1 MPSPRKTFDKADLLT
16 FLTETDDEAAVG
28 SFTVIRPSPTLFG
41 ETEST
46 THEVQAITEA
56 FWCERYQLALVI
68 QRVWCERYQL
78 ALVIQ
83 RVRVTGAG
91 ANALPVH
98 HPLAVAHRTGKSEP
112 RVSMRYGG
120 TSSQLVRW
128 AAELADAWRE
138 EIANPV
144 PCVPV
149 DLTSETPTI
158 TVGRLEIRQYFKWR
172 GDAIEEAQPEPE
184 PETNDDNTPT
194 GETVD
199 DVFAEHDNADGDESE
214 AQQ

>member
-1 MPSPRKTFDKADLLT
+1 MVSPRKTFDKADLLT

-41 ETEST
+41 QTDST

-68 QRVWCERYQL
+68 QR
-78 ALVIQ
+78 A
-83 RVRVTGAG
+83 RVTGG
-91 ANALPVH
+91 GTNALPAH

-112 RVSMRYGG
+112 RVNMRYGG

-138 EIANPV
+138 EIGGIV
-144 PCVPV
+144 PCVPI

-158 TVGRLEIRQYFKWR
+158 TVGRLEIRQYFKWT
-172 GDAIEEAQPEPE
+172 GNSEDAQPEPE
-184 PETNDDNTPT
+184 PEPVPEPNDDTTPT
-194 GETVD
+194 TTTID
-199 DVFAEHDNADGDESE
+199 DVFAEHDGDEGE

>member
-1 MPSPRKTFDKADLLT
+1 MVSPRKTFDKADLLT
-16 FLTETDDEAAVG
+16 FLTETDSEAAVG
-28 SFTVIRPSPTLFG
+28 EFTVIRPSPTLFG
-41 ETEST
+41 QTDST

-68 QRVWCERYQL
+68 QRV
-78 ALVIQ
+78 
-83 RVRVTGAG
+83 RVTGGG

-112 RVSMRYGG
+112 RVNMRYGG

-138 EIANPV
+138 EIGGIV
-144 PCVPV
+144 PCVPI

-172 GDAIEEAQPEPE
+172 GDSEEVQPEPE
-184 PETNDDNTPT
+184 PEPVPEPNDDTTPT
-194 GETVD
+194 TTTID
-199 DVFAEHDNADGDESE
+199 DVFAEHDGDEGE

>member
-41 ETEST
+41 ETENS

-56 FWCERYQLALVI
+56 FWCERYQLD
-68 QRVWCERYQL
+68 
-78 ALVIQ
+78 LVIQ

-138 EIANPV
+138 EIANLV

>member
-41 ETEST
+41 ETENS

-68 QRVWCERYQL
+68 QR
-78 ALVIQ
+78 A
-83 RVRVTGAG
+83 RVTGGG

-98 HPLAVAHRTGKSEP
+98 HPLAVAHRSGKSEP
-112 RVSMRYGG
+112 RVNMRYGG

-138 EIANPV
+138 EIGSIV
-144 PCVPV
+144 PCIPI

-158 TVGRLEIRQYFKWR
+158 TVGRLEIRQYFNWT
-172 GDAIEEAQPEPE
+172 GNSEDAQPEPE
-184 PETNDDNTPT
+184 PEPEPNDDTTPT
-194 GETVD
+194 TTTID
-199 DVFAEHDNADGDESE
+199 DVFAEHDSDSDEG
-214 AQQ
+214 ATA

>member
-41 ETEST
+41 ETENS

-68 QRVWCERYQL
+68 QR
-78 ALVIQ
+78 A
-83 RVRVTGAG
+83 RVTNGG
-91 ANALPVH
+91 ANALPSH
-98 HPLAVAHRTGKSEP
+98 HPLAVAHRSGKSEP
-112 RVSMRYGG
+112 RVNMRYGG

-138 EIANPV
+138 EIGGIV
-144 PCVPV
+144 PCLPV

-172 GDAIEEAQPEPE
+172 GDSIEEVQPEPE
-184 PETNDDNTPT
+184 PAPEPNDDTTPT
-194 GETVD
+194 ATTID
-199 DVFAEHDNADGDESE
+199 DVFAEHDGDESE

>member
-28 SFTVIRPSPTLFG
+28 DFTVIRPSPTLFDQ
-41 ETEST
+41 TEST

-68 QRVWCERYQL
+68 QR
-78 ALVIQ
+78 A
-83 RVRVTGAG
+83 RVTGAG

-112 RVSMRYGG
+112 RVNMRYGG

-128 AAELADAWRE
+128 A
-138 EIANPV
+138 
-144 PCVPV
+144 V
-149 DLTSETPTI
+149 DLAE
-158 TVGRLEIRQYFKWR
+158 EWR
-172 GDAIEEAQPEPE
+172 GEVGYAVPKLAIDRTAGAKDGIVEDWGSGTLRLVPGPTPIPEPE
-184 PETNDDNTPT
+184 PEPEPATPAAVEPEVDVDDPDHAPT
-194 GETVD
+194 GTTID
-199 DVFAEHDNADGDESE
+199 DVFAEHTDDTGDESE
-214 AQQ
+214 GQP

>member
-41 ETEST
+41 ETENT

-68 QRVWCERYQL
+68 QR
-78 ALVIQ
+78 A
-83 RVRVTGAG
+83 RVTGGG

-98 HPLAVAHRTGKSEP
+98 HPLAVAHRSGKSEP
-112 RVSMRYGG
+112 RVNMRYGG

-138 EIANPV
+138 EIGGIV
-144 PCVPV
+144 PCVPI

-172 GDAIEEAQPEPE
+172 GDSEEVQPEPE
-184 PETNDDNTPT
+184 PETPAAPAADGADDPDHTPT
-194 GETVD
+194 GETID
-199 DVFAEHDNADGDESE
+199 DVFAEHDGDEGE

>member
-1 MPSPRKTFDKADLLT
+1 MASPRKTFDKADLLT

-28 SFTVIRPSPTLFG
+28 TFTVIRPSPTLFG

-68 QRVWCERYQL
+68 QR
-78 ALVIQ
+78 A
-83 RVRVTGAG
+83 RVTGAG

-128 AAELADAWRE
+128 AAELADAWRC
-138 EIANPV
+138 EIANLV
-144 PCVPV
+144 PCLPI

-158 TVGRLEIRQYFKWR
+158 TVGRLELRQYFKWR
-172 GDAIEEAQPEPE
+172 GDEIEEVPPEPE
-184 PETNDDNTPT
+184 PEPEPNDDTTPT
-194 GETVD
+194 TTTID
-199 DVFAEHDNADGDESE
+199 DVFAEHDGDESE
-214 AQQ
+214 GQA

>member
-41 ETEST
+41 ETENS

-56 FWCERYQLALVI
+56 FWR
-68 QRVWCERYQL
+68 ERYQL

-120 TSSQLVRW
+120 TSSQLVRR

-138 EIANPV
+138 EIANLV
-144 PCVPV
+144 PCLPI

-158 TVGRLEIRQYFKWR
+158 TVGRLELRQYFKWR
-172 GDAIEEAQPEPE
+172 GDEIEEVPPEPE
-184 PETNDDNTPT
+184 PEPEPNDDTTPT
-194 GETVD
+194 TTTID
-199 DVFAEHDNADGDESE
+199 DVFAEHDGDESE

>member
-1 MPSPRKTFDKADLLT
+1 MVSPRKTFDKADLLT

-41 ETEST
+41 QTDST

-68 QRVWCERYQL
+68 QR
-78 ALVIQ
+78 A
-83 RVRVTGAG
+83 RVTGG
-91 ANALPVH
+91 GTNALPAH

-112 RVSMRYGG
+112 RVNMRYGG

-138 EIANPV
+138 EIGGIV
-144 PCVPV
+144 PCVPI

-158 TVGRLEIRQYFKWR
+158 TVGRLELRQFFNWT
-172 GDAIEEAQPEPE
+172 GNTDGTDGTDADPAEPE
-184 PETNDDNTPT
+184 PESEPAPTADASDDDSTPT
-194 GETVD
+194 GTTID
-199 DVFAEHDNADGDESE
+199 DVFAEHDSDEGE
-214 AQQ
+214 ATA

>member
-1 MPSPRKTFDKADLLT
+1 MPSPRKTFDRADLLT

-28 SFTVIRPSPTLFG
+28 NFTVIRPSPTLFG
-41 ETEST
+41 ETENSS
-46 THEVQAITEA
+46 HEVQAITEA

-68 QRVWCERYQL
+68 QR
-78 ALVIQ
+78 A
-83 RVRVTGAG
+83 RVTNGG

-98 HPLAVAHRTGKSEP
+98 HPLAVAHRSGKSEP

-138 EIANPV
+138 EIANLV
-144 PCVPV
+144 PCVPI

-172 GDAIEEAQPEPE
+172 DDSIEEAPPEPE
-184 PETNDDNTPT
+184 PEPEPNDDTTPT
-194 GETVD
+194 TTTID
-199 DVFAEHDNADGDESE
+199 DVLSQHDGDESE

>member
-28 SFTVIRPSPTLFG
+28 NFTVIRPSPTLFG
-41 ETEST
+41 ETENSS
-46 THEVQAITEA
+46 HEVQAITEA

-68 QRVWCERYQL
+68 QR
-78 ALVIQ
+78 A
-83 RVRVTGAG
+83 RVTNGG

-98 HPLAVAHRTGKSEP
+98 HPLAVAHRSGKSEP

-138 EIANPV
+138 EIANLV
-144 PCVPV
+144 PCVPI

-172 GDAIEEAQPEPE
+172 DDSIEEAPPEPE
-184 PETNDDNTPT
+184 PEPEPNDDTTPT
-194 GETVD
+194 TTTID
-199 DVFAEHDNADGDESE
+199 DVLSQHDGDESE

>member
-1 MPSPRKTFDKADLLT
+1 MASPRKTFDKADLLT

-28 SFTVIRPSPTLFG
+28 TFTVIRPSPTLFG
-41 ETEST
+41 QTEST

-68 QRVWCERYQL
+68 QR
-78 ALVIQ
+78 A
-83 RVRVTGAG
+83 RVTGAG

-128 AAELADAWRE
+128 AAELADAWRC
-138 EIANPV
+138 EIANLV
-144 PCVPV
+144 PCLPI

-158 TVGRLEIRQYFKWR
+158 TVGRLELRQYFKWR
-172 GDAIEEAQPEPE
+172 GDEIEEVPPEPE
-184 PETNDDNTPT
+184 PEPEPNDDTTPT
-194 GETVD
+194 TTTID
-199 DVFAEHDNADGDESE
+199 DVFAEHDGDESE
-214 AQQ
+214 GRQ

>member
-16 FLTETDDEAAVG
+16 FLTETDDEARVG

-41 ETEST
+41 ETENS

-68 QRVWCERYQL
+68 QR
-78 ALVIQ
+78 A
-83 RVRVTGAG
+83 RVTNGG

-98 HPLAVAHRTGKSEP
+98 HPLAVAHRSGKSEP
-112 RVSMRYGG
+112 RVNMRYGG

-128 AAELADAWRE
+128 AAELADAWRY
-138 EIANPV
+138 EIGNLV
-144 PCVPV
+144 PCVPI

-172 GDAIEEAQPEPE
+172 GDSEDAAQPEPE
-184 PETNDDNTPT
+184 PEVEPEPEPNDDTTPT
-194 GETVD
+194 TTTID
-199 DVFAEHDNADGDESE
+199 DVFAEHDGDEGE
-214 AQQ
+214 AQP

>member
-1 MPSPRKTFDKADLLT
+1 MASPRKTFDKADLLT

-28 SFTVIRPSPTLFG
+28 DFTVIRPSPTLFG
-41 ETEST
+41 ETENS

-68 QRVWCERYQL
+68 QR
-78 ALVIQ
+78 A
-83 RVRVTGAG
+83 RVTNGG

-138 EIANPV
+138 EIGDMV
-144 PCVPV
+144 PCVPI

-158 TVGRLEIRQYFKWR
+158 TVGRMEIRQYFKWR
-172 GDAIEEAQPEPE
+172 GDEIEEVPPEPE
-184 PETNDDNTPT
+184 PEPEPNDDTTPT
-194 GETVD
+194 TTTID
-199 DVFAEHDNADGDESE
+199 DVFAEHDGDESE
-214 AQQ
+214 GQA

>member
-28 SFTVIRPSPTLFG
+28 TFTVIRPSPTLFG
-41 ETEST
+41 ETENS

-68 QRVWCERYQL
+68 QR
-78 ALVIQ
+78 A
-83 RVRVTGAG
+83 RVTNGG
-91 ANALPVH
+91 ANALPSH
-98 HPLAVAHRTGKSEP
+98 HPLAVAHRSGKSEP
-112 RVSMRYGG
+112 RVNMRYGG

-138 EIANPV
+138 EIGGIV
-144 PCVPV
+144 PCLPV

-172 GDAIEEAQPEPE
+172 GDSIEEVQPEPE
-184 PETNDDNTPT
+184 PAPEPNDDTTPT
-194 GETVD
+194 ATTID
-199 DVFAEHDNADGDESE
+199 DVFAEHDGDESE

>member
-28 SFTVIRPSPTLFG
+28 DFTVIRPSPTLFDQ
-41 ETEST
+41 TEST

-68 QRVWCERYQL
+68 QR
-78 ALVIQ
+78 A
-83 RVRVTGAG
+83 RVTGAG

-112 RVSMRYGG
+112 RVNMRYGG

-128 AAELADAWRE
+128 AAELADAWRY
-138 EIANPV
+138 EIANLV
-144 PCVPV
+144 PCVPI

-158 TVGRLEIRQYFKWR
+158 TVGRLEIRQYFNWT
-172 GDAIEEAQPEPE
+172 GTANPELQSAESEPEPVAPIAPEPE
-184 PETNDDNTPT
+184 VDADDPDHAPT
-194 GETVD
+194 GTTID
-199 DVFAEHDNADGDESE
+199 DVFAGHDNDDGDESE
-214 AQQ
+214 GQA